1 MQGSKSRWKYGRAVL
16 CLGREEKMPNFVSF
30 QLNSSWYVFL
40 NNKTYA
46 TMKYALKGR
55 RLPNLRVLNELS
67 KLQGQIVSNL
77 NAYLLVT
84 CASTCQ
90 HKIEE
95 PFVLY

>member
-1 MQGSKSRWKYGRAVL
+1 
-16 CLGREEKMPNFVSF
+16 
-30 QLNSSWYVFL
+30 
-40 NNKTYA
+40 
-46 TMKYALKGR
+46 MKYALKGR